1 MNMGY
6 ADMLI
11 NALAN
16 ITVIGVVVGLFMVAT
31 WFYKKAT
38 WICKKVATWIYKK
51 ARAGEKDKPGA
62 AHV

>member
-16 ITVIGVVVGLFMVAT
+16 ITVIGVAVGLFMVAT
-31 WFYKKAT
+31 WVCKKTT